1 MELRKNKKD
10 DMLSKRR
17 NVATDEE
24 PLSPLQVFI
33 ISGSGYIFGG
43 KTKKKFYFNL
53 QYLVK
58 GPGFLLLE
66 GFP

>member
-33 ISGSGYIFGG
+33 ISGSGYILGERL
-43 KTKKKFYFNL
+43 KKKFTSISNF
-53 QYLVK
+53 
-58 GPGFLLLE
+58 
-66 GFP
+66 

>member
-33 ISGSGYIFGG
+33 ISGSGYILGG
-43 KTKKKFYFNL
+43 KTKKNFYFNL
-53 QYLVK
+53 Q
-58 GPGFLLLE
+58 
-66 GFP
+66 

>member
-24 PLSPLQVFI
+24 PLSPLQVFD
-33 ISGSGYIFGG
+33 ISGFWVNFLGG
-43 KTKKKFYFNL
+43 
-53 QYLVK
+53 
-58 GPGFLLLE
+58 
-66 GFP
+66 

>member
-33 ISGSGYIFGG
+33 ISGSGYIFWG
-43 KTKKKFYFNL
+43 KTKKISL
-53 QYLVK
+53 QSPVFSK
-58 GPGFLLLE
+58 RVRFSIT
-66 GFP
+66 